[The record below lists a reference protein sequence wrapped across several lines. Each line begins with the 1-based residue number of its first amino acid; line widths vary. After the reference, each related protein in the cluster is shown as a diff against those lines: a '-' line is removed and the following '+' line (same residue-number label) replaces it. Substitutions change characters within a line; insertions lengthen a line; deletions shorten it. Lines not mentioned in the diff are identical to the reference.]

1 MKWILLSLVFNSFV
15 CSANT
20 EKIYLELNEGMTLR
34 FPHLKR
40 IAVTNDK
47 VIKARAAPPHEVYL
61 SANDIG
67 KAQVTLWNEK
77 GEQKILKVE
86 VISSHLKDTFLKKET
101 QTVVK
106 VALQFLE
113 VSRLRSESLGIK
125 WPQAEIISSSG
136 AVHIGQ
142 QGESGFSG
150 LNYAVNFG
158 TSKTLIQHL
167 ITEGAA
173 KIVAAPNL
181 FVRLG
186 ENATF
191 HSGGEIPVSSASEG
205 YGRIHRKVDWK
216 PYGLTVKVKPE
227 SADGLHLS
235 SEVRVEI
242 SEVTSSAAIDGLPTF
257 SSRSLETKMDSKDG
271 ETVVLSGLSRQISHH
286 EKDKVPG
293 LSLIPVVGVLFSA
306 RSDREE
312 EADLLMTMTLN
323 FSRGE
328 KEDAK
333 SMGGPFSETNSVF

>member
-1 MKWILLSLVFNSFV
+1 
-15 CSANT
+15 
-20 EKIYLELNEGMTLR
+20 
-34 FPHLKR
+34 
-40 IAVTNDK
+40 
-47 VIKARAAPPHEVYL
+47 VI
-61 SANDIG
+61 G
-67 KAQVTLWNEK
+67 
-77 GEQKILKVE
+77 
-86 VISSHLKDTFLKKET
+86 SHLKDTFLKKET

-227 SADGLHLS
+227 SLTAC
-235 SEVRVEI
+235 I
-242 SEVTSSAAIDGLPTF
+242 
-257 SSRSLETKMDSKDG
+257 
-271 ETVVLSGLSRQISHH
+271 
-286 EKDKVPG
+286 
-293 LSLIPVVGVLFSA
+293 
-306 RSDREE
+306 
-312 EADLLMTMTLN
+312 
-323 FSRGE
+323 
-328 KEDAK
+328 
-333 SMGGPFSETNSVF
+333 